1 MGMKKRFYLVLL
13 FSLFSVFLY
22 AQGEDTS
29 SIENKDSVY
38 RYQGIN
44 PALNIN
50 YNLDL
55 FIPFKFSPFNSNK
68 LIEGDKS
75 TLWLRTEIALSYFSQ
90 RGPENSEGNSHLL
103 LPFYNQYLEE
113 SKFNPIKYIL
123 GIAQLSATGY
133 LAYRHIKKYGFWK

>member
-38 RYQGIN
+38 RFQGIN

-55 FIPFKFSPFNSNK
+55 VVPFRFSQLNSNK
-68 LIEGDKS
+68 LMEGDKA
-75 TLWLRTEIALSYFSQ
+75 TLWLRTEMALSYLSQ
-90 RGPENSEGNSHLL
+90 HGSKNSEGNNHLL
-103 LPFYNQYLEE
+103 LPFYNHYLEE

-123 GIAQLSATGY
+123 GMAQLTAAGY